1 MRQEYKKGI
10 PRYLDGELEI
20 FEVYP
25 VESDGGFFIDKLKST
40 GKKIKFERL
49 AIYDRLKFEA
59 KSRGIELTM
68 KIRIP
73 VIELGNYL
81 YVKIYNEF
89 HEIANSAIII
99 DSRDNFKKTEI
110 TLMKYS
116 QNFEVIENES

>member
-49 AIYDRLKFEA
+49 AIYDRLKIEA

-81 YVKIYNEF
+81 YLKINNEF
-89 HEIANSAIII
+89 HEIANSAIIL

-116 QNFEVIENES
+116 QNFEVVENES